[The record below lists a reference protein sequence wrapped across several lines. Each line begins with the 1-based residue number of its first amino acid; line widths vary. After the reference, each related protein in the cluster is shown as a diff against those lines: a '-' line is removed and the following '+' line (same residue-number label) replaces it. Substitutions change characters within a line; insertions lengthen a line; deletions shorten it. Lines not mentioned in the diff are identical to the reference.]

1 VAYFTQTLDLLAR
14 LPPELPPFFAVVAPC
29 WSLEVDARGEHR
41 ILFEETSL
49 FFRRVGSEQ
58 AAAYTTSNLA
68 YAVGLAGHRVE
79 PRDLVQDSLDTF
91 HRLADLHGE
100 TLALC
105 HLANIDRRLGDLAGA
120 GALLERALDIRSRIG
135 DQRGIG
141 VVVSNQALVA
151 AAEGDLQHAD
161 RLLRTATVLFQ
172 ETDDGPGMC
181 GARHNLGMVL
191 LDAGDHAGAS
201 EALSRSWSDR
211 PDALI
216 FDRPMAWA
224 LVALAA
230 LAREHGD
237 DRAAARHLREAR
249 HLFCALG
256 DVHGVEHLPDS

>member
-1 VAYFTQTLDLLAR
+1 VTPA
-14 LPPELPPFFAVVAPC
+14 

-68 YAVGLAGHRVE
+68 WRAIGVE
-79 PRDLVQDSLDTF
+79 PRDLVLESLATF
-91 HRLADLHGE
+91 RRLGDLHWE
-100 TLALC
+100 SLVLC

-120 GALLERALDIRSRIG
+120 CALLERALDIRSRIG
-135 DQRGIG
+135 DQRGVG

-151 AAEGDLQHAD
+151 AAAGDLQHAD

-172 ETDDGPGMC
+172 ETDDGPGTR

-191 LDAGDHAGAS
+191 LDAGDHTGAS
-201 EALSRSWSDR
+201 EALSHSWSDH
-211 PDALI
+211 PDILV
-216 FDRPMAWA
+216 FERPMGWA
-224 LVALAA
+224 LVTLAA

-237 DRAAARHLREAR
+237 DRAAARRLREAR
-249 HLFCALG
+249 RLFCALG
-256 DVHGVEHLPDS
+256 DVHGVEHLSDS